1 MGELVVDY
9 SRAFSLGAEVA
20 GGKGFNLA
28 RLDRCGF
35 AVPKG
40 GVVTADA
47 YVQAVHAPAVRE
59 LVERLAPVVADQALA
74 PDVVALLSKV
84 RRALVEEPLAA
95 RLASELET
103 FLADTGLSALP
114 LAVRSSATTEDGSRA
129 SFAGI
134 HQSRLGVRGFA
145 DVAAAV
151 KNCWAS
157 LFTPEALAYRRRLG
171 LSEEDVLAAVVV
183 CAMVGGPSGVPLAA
197 GVAFTCDPVTGRRD
211 QVVINAVPGLAEALV
226 QGDVAPATW
235 TAEFDCGDLALV
247 SGGPGPLSEG
257 QVLELAR
264 LARRVEAALG
274 DGSQPQDIE
283 WAHDGERFCLVQARP
298 VVKVPRPSGVRRFPT
313 MWSNANVTE
322 GLPSVVSEL
331 AWSGTATLVN
341 RQFFSLLAASG
352 YTVPRGIECVRRIHG
367 RAHIDLTLMQWL
379 YYDALG
385 VLPADLNVLTGG
397 LQPALTLPEDPFAGE
412 PGRRRRL
419 ANLRLLPKLL
429 LSRRRYPGRIA
440 RFLEES
446 QGLAGQDFSALN
458 AAELLDLCTREAGRV
473 QAFFPSFMMGNA
485 NPELTL
491 LCQLIERW
499 IKGRG
504 YAIAGALMAGLGK
517 VVSADHGTALYGLA
531 RAAQADPPAHAL
543 LMEPGRAAAEWR
555 SLAAGSRFKRAFE
568 GFLAEYG
575 HRAVGECDVANP
587 RWQED
592 PRFVFEQLRPLLTS
606 EPAHDVNARAMRARR
621 GAEVALIK
629 VPFIVRPVLRWLA
642 RRAQRNAALRE
653 AAKAALMAALLV
665 TRRLA
670 LVIGERLAKARLVE
684 DRDDV
689 FFLNWSDVT
698 AYLRGEWGGESA
710 RQLIA
715 DRKERHA
722 KWLSTPAL
730 SVYSDAPP
738 DGTAATP
745 GLLASTTGAA
755 QSAADEVPH
764 LLGFGVS
771 PGRARGRA
779 RVVRSP
785 DDAARVAAGEILI
798 APSTNPGWTP
808 LFVRAGAVA
817 VEVGGYLSHGAI
829 VAREYGLPAVVNVS
843 GLVDEVVDGE
853 EIIVDGDLGQVIFV
867 DRAPVSIPSPG
878 VSSAARTSTDAAACS
893 QEGAIPLPTERTQC
907 MCTKVVW

>member
-1 MGELVVDY
+1 MGELVIDY
-9 SRAFSLGAEVA
+9 PRAFGLGAGVA

-28 RLDRCGF
+28 RLDRYGF

-47 YVQAVHAPAVRE
+47 YVQAVRAPAVRE
-59 LVERLAPVVADQALA
+59 LVERLAPVAGERALA
-74 PDVVALLSKV
+74 PDTVALLSEV
-84 RRALVEEPLAA
+84 RRALVAEPLAA
-95 RLASELET
+95 PLASELET

-114 LAVRSSATTEDGSRA
+114 VAVRSSATTEDGCRA
-129 SFAGI
+129 SFAGV
-134 HQSRLGVRGFA
+134 HQSVLGVRGVA
-145 DVAAAV
+145 DVTAAV
-151 KNCWAS
+151 KTCWAS
-157 LFTPEALAYRRRLG
+157 LFSPEALAYRRRLG
-171 LSEEDVLAAVVV
+171 LSEEDVLAAVVI

-211 QVVINAVPGLAEALV
+211 QVVINAVTGLAEALV

-235 TAEFDCGDLALV
+235 TAELDHGDISRA

-257 QVLELAR
+257 RVLELAR

-283 WAHDGERFCLVQARP
+283 WAHDGERFWLVQARP
-298 VVKVPRPSGVRRFPT
+298 IVRVPRPSGVRRFPT
-313 MWSNANVTE
+313 LWSNANVTE

-331 AWSGTATLVN
+331 TWSGTSALIN
-341 RQFFSLLAASG
+341 RQFFSLLAATG
-352 YTVPRGIECVRRIHG
+352 YAVPRGVECVRRIHG
-367 RAHIDLTLMQWL
+367 RAYIDLTLMQWL

-397 LQPALTLPEDPFAGE
+397 LQPALALPEDPFAGE
-412 PGRRRRL
+412 PGQRRRL

-429 LSRRRYPGRIA
+429 LSRWRYPGRIA
-440 RFLEES
+440 RFLEEARA
-446 QGLAGQDFSALN
+446 LAGQDFSALS
-458 AAELLDLCTREAGRV
+458 AGELFDLCTREAGRV
-473 QAFFPSFMMGNA
+473 GTFFPGFMMGNA
-485 NPELTL
+485 NLELTL

-531 RAAQADPPAHAL
+531 RAAKADPPAHAL
-543 LMEPGRAAAEWR
+543 LMEPRRAAAEWR
-555 SLAAGSRFKRAFE
+555 SLVDGSPFKRAFE

-575 HRAVGECDVANP
+575 HRAVEECDVANP

-606 EPAHDVNARAMRARR
+606 EPAHDLGARAKRARR
-621 GAEVALIK
+621 SAEVALVA
-629 VPFIVRPVLRWLA
+629 VPFIVRPVLRALA

-653 AAKAALMAALLV
+653 AAKSALMAALLV

-670 LVIGERLAKARLVE
+670 LVIGERLAEAERIGE
-684 DRDDV
+684 RDDV
-689 FFLNWSDVT
+689 FFLSWGDVT
-698 AYLRGEWGGESA
+698 AYLRGEWGGEGA

-722 KWLSTPAL
+722 RWLSTPAS
-730 SVYSDAPP
+730 SVYTDAAPE
-738 DGTAATP
+738 DTATTP
-745 GLLASTTGAA
+745 GLVASTTVAA
-755 QSAADEVPH
+755 QTVADGVPR
-764 LLGFGVS
+764 LVGFGVS
-771 PGRARGRA
+771 PGRIRGRA

-785 DDAARVAAGEILI
+785 DEAARLAAGEILV

-829 VAREYGLPAVVNVS
+829 VAREYGLPAVVNVP
-843 GLVDEVVDGE
+843 GLVDDVVDGE
-853 EIIVDGDLGQVIFV
+853 EIVVDGDLGLVIFV
-867 DRAPVSIPSPG
+867 DRPPV
-878 VSSAARTSTDAAACS
+878 
-893 QEGAIPLPTERTQC
+893 LP
-907 MCTKVVW
+907 

>member
-1 MGELVVDY
+1 M
-9 SRAFSLGAEVA
+9 
-20 GGKGFNLA
+20 
-28 RLDRCGF
+28 
-35 AVPKG
+35 
-40 GVVTADA
+40 
-47 YVQAVHAPAVRE
+47 
-59 LVERLAPVVADQALA
+59 
-74 PDVVALLSKV
+74 
-84 RRALVEEPLAA
+84 
-95 RLASELET
+95 
-103 FLADTGLSALP
+103 
-114 LAVRSSATTEDGSRA
+114 
-129 SFAGI
+129 
-134 HQSRLGVRGFA
+134 
-145 DVAAAV
+145 
-151 KNCWAS
+151 
-157 LFTPEALAYRRRLG
+157 
-171 LSEEDVLAAVVV
+171 
-183 CAMVGGPSGVPLAA
+183 
-197 GVAFTCDPVTGRRD
+197 
-211 QVVINAVPGLAEALV
+211 
-226 QGDVAPATW
+226 
-235 TAEFDCGDLALV
+235 
-247 SGGPGPLSEG
+247 
-257 QVLELAR
+257 LELAR

-331 AWSGTATLVN
+331 AWSGTSTLVN
-341 RQFFSLLAASG
+341 RQFFSLLAATG

-367 RAHIDLTLMQWL
+367 RAYIDLTLMQWL

-429 LSRRRYPGRIA
+429 LSRWRYPGRIA

-458 AAELLDLCTREAGRV
+458 AGELLDLCTREAGRV
-473 QAFFPSFMMGNA
+473 QTFFPSFMMGNA

-653 AAKAALMAALLV
+653 AAKSALMAALLV

-670 LVIGERLAKARLVE
+670 LVIGERLAKASLIE

-698 AYLRGEWGGESA
+698 AYLRGEWGGESP
-710 RQLIA
+710 RQLIV

-730 SVYSDAPP
+730 SVYAEARARWHGGDVRWWPRPRVPLKALPTKFRACWALASLREGLAGAPGWCAPP
-738 DGTAATP
+738 TRRR
-745 GLLASTTGAA
+745 
-755 QSAADEVPH
+755 VWR
-764 LLGFGVS
+764 
-771 PGRARGRA
+771 RARFSSRLRPTRVGRRCSCARA
-779 RVVRSP
+779 RSRS
-785 DDAARVAAGEILI
+785 R
-798 APSTNPGWTP
+798 S
-808 LFVRAGAVA
+808 
-817 VEVGGYLSHGAI
+817 GAI
-829 VAREYGLPAVVNVS
+829 SRTPPSLPANMDCRLWSMSQDSSTRWSTARRSSLTAIS
-843 GLVDEVVDGE
+843 G
-853 EIIVDGDLGQVIFV
+853 
-867 DRAPVSIPSPG
+867 
-878 VSSAARTSTDAAACS
+878 
-893 QEGAIPLPTERTQC
+893 
-907 MCTKVVW
+907 W